1 MSESP
6 GRRFTV
12 GISAAQRESL
22 KAEAVW
28 AVASGLDAEY
38 VAALKEIEFR
48 LTVEPHEWGE
58 SREFLN
64 HLRVQNRCGTS
75 RMVTVLYGVAEDR
88 DVVFVR
94 EFRINRRWR
103 PAPPSA

>member
-1 MSESP
+1 MTEEP
-6 GRRFTV
+6 PRRFEVSTSV
-12 GISAAQRESL
+12 AQREML

-28 AVASGLDAEY
+28 AAANDLDAEY

-48 LTVEPHEWGE
+48 LTVEPHDWGE
-58 SREFLN
+58 SRDYLPYV
-64 HLRVQNRCGTS
+64 RVQMRCGTS

-94 EFRINRRWR
+94 EFRVNRRYPPR
-103 PAPPSA
+103 PPT